1 MKKRLSI
8 LSLFLSVVFISTS
21 FGQDHLL
28 EVLKE
33 ELGQQMTELKKEEFP
48 PYHINYRVIDKSV
61 SYITTS
67 FGTKMKSASFRQ
79 RRLVPQIRIGN
90 LAFDNFKIQQ
100 MGAEGDR
107 RGLPSVLLPL
117 EDEGGDDAIRQAIW
131 NETNNRY
138 KFAVS
143 VYQNTKAKQSVNVE
157 EEDKAPCFS
166 EAPVEKYYEAPLP
179 AEQLTLNMEEWTKRL
194 KEISAV
200 FNQYPSLLVG
210 SASMNYVVERRYFV
224 NSEGSE
230 VVQNLSYARIMVGGQ
245 VKADDGMLLPLNL
258 SYFAYKPE
266 DLPGNEQVIADAKE
280 MAKTLV
286 ALRTAPVVD
295 PFTGPALLS
304 GAASG
309 VFFHEIFGHRV
320 EGQRMKSDGDGQT
333 FKKMV
338 GEFVLPA
345 DMQVFDDPTIQEY
358 AGMDLNGSYKYD
370 DQGVK
375 AERVNVVVD
384 GKLNDFLMTRTPIDN
399 HPKSNG
405 HARGESGFDP
415 VSRQS
420 NLVIETKDHKTIEQL
435 RTLLLDE
442 VKKQG
447 REYGYFF
454 KEVTG
459 GLTFTGKGGTNS
471 FNVTP
476 LEVYRIYADGRPDQ
490 LVRGVDLIGT
500 PLSMFS
506 NIIYAGG
513 EAQVFTGMCG
523 AESGQIPVT
532 AISPT
537 ILVNKVETQRKAKSQ
552 DILPVLPRPERQE
565 NVK

>member
-1 MKKRLSI
+1 MRKMLVFF
-8 LSLFLSVVFISTS
+8 LFLWLSGSVM
-21 FGQDHLL
+21 GQDVLL
-28 EVLKE
+28 NVLRE
-33 ELGQQMTELKKEEFP
+33 ELQTQYKELQQQAYP
-48 PYHINYRVIDKSV
+48 PYHMNYRVIDKTV
-61 SYITTS
+61 HNIGAS
-67 FGTKMKSASFRQ
+67 FGTLQGSQWFRQ
-79 RRLVPQIRIGN
+79 RRFVPQVRIGDME
-90 LAFDNFKIQQ
+90 FDNFKFQQ
-100 MGAEGDR
+100 MGARGDR
-107 RGLPSVLLPL
+107 NGLPSALLPL
-117 EDEGGDDAIRQAIW
+117 KDEGSEDAIRQAAW

-138 KFAVS
+138 QFAVD
-143 VYQNTKAKQSVNVE
+143 VYRNSKAQQSVKVE
-157 EEDKAPCFS
+157 QEDKAPCFS
-166 EAPVEKYYEAPLP
+166 EAPVEKYYEEPL
-179 AEQLTLNMEEWTKRL
+179 AESRL
-194 KEISAV
+194 SLDTAVWNGRLRRITEVFKSTPEILDGNA
-200 FNQYPSLLVG
+200 FI
-210 SASMNYVVERRYFV
+210 NYVVERRYFL
-224 NSEGSE
+224 NNEGTE
-230 VVQNLSYARIMVGGQ
+230 VVQNLTYCRLMVNGQ

-258 SYFAYKPE
+258 SYFAYLPE
-266 DLPGNEQVIADAKE
+266 DLPSEERILAETKE
-280 MAKTLV
+280 LCKTLA

-304 GAASG
+304 GAAAG

-338 GEFVLPA
+338 GQFVLPEA
-345 DMQVFDDPTIQEY
+345 MQVYDDPTLKRY
-358 AGMDLNGSYKYD
+358 ADTDLNGYYKYD

-375 AERVNVVVD
+375 AERVDVVVD
-384 GKLNDFLMTRTPIDN
+384 GRLNDFLMTRTPIDN

-405 HARGESGFDP
+405 HARAEAGFDP

-420 NLVIETKDHKTIEQL
+420 NLVIETKDHKTDEEL
-435 RTLLLDE
+435 RALLLDE

-447 REYGYFF
+447 KEYGYFF

-459 GLTFTGKGGTNS
+459 GLTFTAKGGTNS

-476 LEVYRIYADGRPDQ
+476 LEVYRIYADGRPDE

-532 AISPT
+532 AIAPT
-537 ILVNKVETQRKAKSQ
+537 ILVNKVETQRKAKSN
-552 DILPVLPRPERQE
+552 DLLPLLPRPEQ
-565 NVK
+565 KQ